1 MTAAKSEIGPA
12 KHLDMDAL
20 LARLKGA
27 LGRGDSATKSRA
39 QRRSRI
45 KSLAYTKSRA
55 VACVDP

>member
-1 MTAAKSEIGPA
+1 
-12 KHLDMDAL
+12 MDAL

-45 KSLAYTKSRA
+45 KSLAYTKSRV
-55 VACVDP
+55 VACVNP